1 MKSLVG
7 LALACFAS
15 LLQAQ
20 PAPEAAGS
28 FVPHPSLVARRHI
41 VVAAHPLAAEAGER
55 VLANGGSAIDAA
67 IAAQM
72 VLGVVE
78 PQSSGLGGGGF
89 LLHYSARDHA
99 VTSYDGR
106 ETAPA
111 AAKSDLFL
119 DDHGKPL
126 GYYDAVA
133 SGRGIGVPGELA
145 MLALAHK
152 RHGKLPWRDLF
163 APAIRLAEDGFT
175 ISPRLAMLIARDK
188 LLRSNAAA
196 RAYFFHADGS
206 PKTAGELL
214 RNPGL
219 AATLRVVAEK
229 GPDAIYRGPVARD
242 IIAQVNAAP
251 HPGAMVESDLVS
263 YRAIERE
270 PVCGNYRV
278 WRVCGMPPPS
288 SGGITVLQI
297 LGLLERFPM
306 RDYAPGALMSAHLFS
321 EAGRLAYADRD
332 RYLADPAFVAIPQ
345 SGLTDPTYLRTR
357 SALISTARSLGRA
370 SPGEPPGADRDRY
383 ADDYPHDRP
392 ATTHLSVVDADGNA
406 VALTSSVESAFG
418 SRRLVRGFLLDNQL
432 TDFSPIAS
440 VGGRPVANRVE
451 GRKRPR
457 SSMSPTLVFDRE
469 GRLVL
474 VLGSA
479 GGHWI
484 INHVALVLVAML
496 DWRLDAEAA
505 VSLPHVGSINGPT
518 GLERGTAAESLRA
531 RLEALGHEVKVMDIT
546 SGLAVIERVAD
557 GWRGAADPRREGEA
571 RGR

>member
-1 MKSLVG
+1 MRIPVG
-7 LALACFAS
+7 LALVCVAS

-20 PAPEAAGS
+20 PAPEVATG
-28 FVPHPSLVARRHI
+28 FTPRPSLVARHYI
-41 VVAAHPLAAEAGER
+41 IVAAHPLAAEAGER
-55 VLANGGSAIDAA
+55 ILARGGTAIDAA

-89 LLHYSARDHA
+89 LLHYSARDRGIA
-99 VTSYDGR
+99 AYDGR

-111 AAKSDLFL
+111 AAKADLLL

-126 GYYDAVA
+126 PYFDAVA
-133 SGRGIGVPGELA
+133 SGRGIGVPGLLA
-145 MLALAHK
+145 MLDLAHK
-152 RHGKLPWRDLF
+152 RYGRLPWRDLF
-163 APAIRLAEDGFT
+163 APAIALAEDGFT

-188 LLRSNAAA
+188 LLPTNAAA

-206 PKTAGELL
+206 PKTAGERL
-214 RNPGL
+214 RNPEL
-219 AATLRVVAEK
+219 AATLRLIAEN
-229 GPDAIYRGPVARD
+229 GPAALYRGAIARD
-242 IIAQVNAAP
+242 IVARVNAAP
-251 HPGAMVESDLVS
+251 HPGAMVQADLAS

-270 PVCGNYRV
+270 PVCGHYRV

-306 RDYAPGALMSAHLFS
+306 REYGPGSVMGAHLFS

-332 RYLADPAFVAIPQ
+332 RYLADPAFVAIPER
-345 SGLTDPTYLRTR
+345 GLVDPAYLRTR
-357 SALISTARSLGRA
+357 SGMISTGRSLGRA
-370 SPGEPPGADRDRY
+370 LPGDPPGADRDAY
-383 ADDYPHDRP
+383 ADDYPHNRP

-418 SRRLVRGFLLDNQL
+418 SRRLVRGFLLNNQL
-432 TDFSPIAS
+432 TDFSPVAAIA
-440 VGGRPVANRVE
+440 GHPVANRVE
-451 GRKRPR
+451 GGKRPR
-457 SSMSPTLVFDRE
+457 SSMSPTLVFDRD

-484 INHVALVLVAML
+484 INHVAHVLVAML
-496 DWRLDAEAA
+496 DGHLAADAA
-505 VSLPHVGSINGPT
+505 VSLPHVGSLNGPT
-518 GLERGTAAESLRA
+518 GLERGTVAESLRA
-531 RLEALGHEVKVMDIT
+531 PLEALGHEVKVIDIT